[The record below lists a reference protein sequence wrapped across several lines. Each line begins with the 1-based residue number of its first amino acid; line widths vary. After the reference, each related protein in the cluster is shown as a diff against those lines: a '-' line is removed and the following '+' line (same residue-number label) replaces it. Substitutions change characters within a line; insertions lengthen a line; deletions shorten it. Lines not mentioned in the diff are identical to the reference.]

1 MPKIKICGLFREQ
14 DIEFANEAKPDFTG
28 FVFAEK
34 SKRFVN
40 AKQAENL
47 RKNLAKEITPVGVF
61 VNAKIDDIISLQKN
75 GIIDIIQL
83 HGKEPDEYI
92 KELKS
97 KCEAKIIQALNLTD
111 NSQFSILNSQFP
123 TLNSQLPTLN
133 SQLSTLNSQLSTMQL
148 CNYTLLDAP
157 TPGSGHAFNWECLQG
172 MDLSKN
178 VFLAGGVNLQ
188 NIKEALKLNPFAVD
202 VSSGAE
208 TDGVK
213 DREKVLRLV
222 SFVR

>member
-28 FVFAEK
+28 FVFAKK

-83 HGKEPDEYI
+83 HGNEPDEYI
-92 KELKS
+92 KELKN
-97 KCEAKIIQALNLTD
+97 KCKAKIIRALNLT
-111 NSQFSILNSQFP
+111 S
-123 TLNSQLPTLN
+123 N
-133 SQLSTLNSQLSTMQL
+133 SQLSTLNSQL

-213 DREKVLRLV
+213 DREKVLGLV
-222 SFVR
+222 GACKYS

>member
-83 HGKEPDEYI
+83 HGNEPDEYI
-92 KELKS
+92 KKLKT
-97 KCEAKIIQALNLTD
+97 KCEAKIIQALNLT
-111 NSQFSILNSQFP
+111 N
-123 TLNSQLPTLN
+123 N
-133 SQLSTLNSQLSTMQL
+133 SQLSTLNSQLSTLQL

-222 SFVR
+222 EAAKN

>member
-1 MPKIKICGLFREQ
+1 VPKIKICGLFREQ

-28 FVFAEK
+28 FIFAEK
-34 SKRFVN
+34 SRRFVS

-47 RKNLAKEITPVGVF
+47 RKNLAKEIIPVGVF
-61 VNAKIDDIISLQKN
+61 INAKIDDIISLQKN

-83 HGKEPDEYI
+83 HGNEPDEYI
-92 KELKS
+92 KELKT
-97 KCEAKIIQALNLTD
+97 KCKAKTIRALNLT
-111 NSQFSILNSQFP
+111 S
-123 TLNSQLPTLN
+123 N
-133 SQLSTLNSQLSTMQL
+133 SQLSTLNSQL

-157 TPGSGHAFNWECLQG
+157 TPGSGNAFNWECLQG

-188 NIKEALKLNPFAVD
+188 NIGEALKLNPFAVD

-213 DREKVLRLV
+213 DREKILRLV
-222 SFVR
+222 EAVRN

>member
-1 MPKIKICGLFREQ
+1 VPKIKICGLFREQ

-83 HGKEPDEYI
+83 HGNEPDEYI
-92 KELKS
+92 KKLKT
-97 KCEAKIIQALNLTD
+97 KCEAKIIQALNLT
-111 NSQFSILNSQFP
+111 N
-123 TLNSQLPTLN
+123 N
-133 SQLSTLNSQLSTMQL
+133 SQLSTLNSQLSTLQL

-222 SFVR
+222 EAAKN

>member
-28 FVFAEK
+28 FIFAEK
-34 SKRFVN
+34 SRRFVS

-47 RKNLAKEITPVGVF
+47 RKNLAKEIIPVGVF
-61 VNAKIDDIISLQKN
+61 INAKIDDIISLQKN

-83 HGKEPDEYI
+83 HGNEPDEYI
-92 KELKS
+92 KKLKT
-97 KCEAKIIQALNLTD
+97 KCEAKIIQALNLT
-111 NSQFSILNSQFP
+111 N
-123 TLNSQLPTLN
+123 
-133 SQLSTLNSQLSTMQL
+133 NSQLSTMQL

-213 DREKVLRLV
+213 DREKVLKLV
-222 SFVR
+222 EAVKSYSWQL

>member
-34 SKRFVN
+34 SKRFVS

-47 RKNLAKEITPVGVF
+47 RKNLAKEIIPVGVF
-61 VNAKIDDIISLQKN
+61 VNAKINDIISLHKN

-83 HGKEPDEYI
+83 HGGETDEYI
-92 KELKS
+92 EELKNR
-97 KCEAKIIQALNLTD
+97 CEAKIIRALNLNTA
-111 NSQFSILNSQFP
+111 QPELHIAI
-123 TLNSQLPTLN
+123 
-133 SQLSTLNSQLSTMQL
+133 STKEGS
-148 CNYTLLDAP
+148 CNYILLDSK
-157 TPGSGHAFNWECLQG
+157 TPGSGHTFNWECLRG

-178 VFLAGGVNLQ
+178 IFLAGGVNLE
-188 NIKEALKLNPFAVD
+188 NIKEAVKLNPFAVD

-222 SFVR
+222 NFIKSLVYAQKYEPPGEGRI

>member
-1 MPKIKICGLFREQ
+1 VPKIKICGLFREQ

-28 FVFAEK
+28 FVFAKK

-83 HGKEPDEYI
+83 HGNEPDEYI
-92 KELKS
+92 KELKN
-97 KCEAKIIQALNLTD
+97 KCKAKIIRALNLT
-111 NSQFSILNSQFP
+111 N
-123 TLNSQLPTLN
+123 
-133 SQLSTLNSQLSTMQL
+133 NSQLSTMQL

-213 DREKVLRLV
+213 DREKVLKLV
-222 SFVR
+222 EAVKSYSWQL

>member
-28 FVFAEK
+28 FVFAKK

-83 HGKEPDEYI
+83 HGNEPDEYI
-92 KELKS
+92 KELKN
-97 KCEAKIIQALNLTD
+97 KCKAKIIRALNLT
-111 NSQFSILNSQFP
+111 N
-123 TLNSQLPTLN
+123 
-133 SQLSTLNSQLSTMQL
+133 NSQLSTMQL

-213 DREKVLRLV
+213 DREKVLKLV
-222 SFVR
+222 EAVKSYSWQL